1 MLFEHVL
8 LCNHT
13 MSRLQHYLLSL
24 PVMTGCADNKVLHF
38 LPSLLPLRHADIS
51 LSKYVNML
59 LLLVLV
65 ATENQIM
72 KHLLGRGTNQPM
84 ERIDVMSPL
93 RFFLHMPRLG
103 RNSAMFELLEKLHQT
118 RWSLH
123 LRVVIFSNSL
133 HPIARISDWFC
144 SLYTTSKRYN

>member
-8 LCNHT
+8 LCNCT

-24 PVMTGCADNKVLHF
+24 PVMTGCVDNKVLHF
-38 LPSLLPLRHADIS
+38 LPSLLLSLRHADIS
-51 LSKYVNML
+51 LSNYVNML

-65 ATENQIM
+65 AMENQIM
-72 KHLLGRGTNQPM
+72 KHLLWSGTNQPM
-84 ERIDVMSPL
+84 ERINIMSPL
-93 RFFLHMPRLG
+93 RFFLHMPKLG

-123 LRVVIFSNSL
+123 LRVVIFL
-133 HPIARISDWFC
+133 QPP
-144 SLYTTSKRYN
+144 TSHCQNF